1 MAEKTL
7 RENFFESLQK
17 GAKWDVGVSI
27 NRTNPLPLDQYSVF
41 KSESDLDTYIKGAFA
56 YPGQVVAVVGED
68 ETAIYYLT
76 QNKIEVKDEAGEV
89 TETKYELIKEEV
101 GSMPAVDNKSIKI
114 KIDETT
120 GEEILTL
127 VGLDSAVTGASLIKL
142 ADGSIGWSTTTQE
155 GLTADLTE
163 IKSDIAKLETTTYGG
178 IDGIVTENGLTS
190 KVAALETKFN
200 EMGGVFNFVGS
211 FTSAEFANE
220 KAENYDIG
228 DVVLVDGKD
237 EYLCVEHT
245 YDKYILSED
254 VEAIAG
260 KQYYTVDE
268 NGKYWSVGEVI
279 TESPAASGYYEI
291 EKVTEK
297 YWEQFGD
304 PDGIEILKGTVEGH
318 TTQITGLS
326 TKVSGLETAV
336 GAKAKPESTEGAGDA
351 KPATG
356 LYAYADE
363 VATNK
368 ANAAKTAAEATAAA
382 ALKVVSDK
390 VDKNT
395 GDITTLNT
403 NVALKAD
410 QAQMELE
417 LAKKVDA
424 TTYTPKIQEI
434 EQNLALKANN
444 AEIQDSLELKA
455 DKSTVNT
462 ALGTINSTLGEHDSK
477 ISNLEGVVGKVSSTP
492 NTNSTGLIG
501 RIEVLEA
508 TDTTHGQAITKL
520 NQELGT
526 KDDSATA
533 VTAFGKAAEARAL
546 AVEADSKAQT
556 AQQHSELVLGKET
569 DEASAN
575 TVHGV
580 KKAAATAQA
589 KADEVYGL
597 VTGDNAKVNQSEY
610 NEKIADIEE
619 SITNNKT
626 AVDTVIGTLPE
637 NTNVVG
643 YINDK
648 IGAIPADKNV
658 KTYVDAEVGKK
669 VNTSDYEAK
678 VTELTSGI
686 NSKVDTTT
694 YNTAINGI
702 NEKIG
707 TLGNVMNFV
716 GELEEITEGENKVLV
731 IKELDAEGKRKT
743 PENGDVGYFGD
754 FEYVYLNGK
763 WEKFGDT
770 SAESGRISALETA
783 VGDAKGPGLVKDV
796 ADLKAA
802 DVTINGLITN
812 LDTKIGTETSA
823 RENAI
828 SAEQAARSE
837 AIAAEQKARSEAIAA
852 EAKAREDADK
862 VEKAARESAITELK
876 TYIDGLLEW
885 GTF

>member
-7 RENFFESLQK
+7 RENFFDSLQK

-41 KSESDLDTYIKGAFA
+41 KSEDDLDAYIKGAFA
-56 YPGQVVAVVGED
+56 YPGQLVAVVEEEG
-68 ETAIYYLT
+68 TAIYYLT
-76 QNKIEVKDEAGEV
+76 QNKIEVKDETGAV

-101 GSMPAVDNKSIKI
+101 GSMPAVDESSIEVAT
-114 KIDETT
+114 DAVT
-120 GEEILTL
+120 GEETLTL
-127 VGLDSAVTGASLIKL
+127 VGFNNATAGASLVKGT
-142 ADGSIGWSTTTQE
+142 DGKISWVDISGGFTTDITDVKTKTGDLNKVVFGNAE
-155 GLTADLTE
+155 GNKDKYDLDTYLE
-163 IKSDIAKLETTTYGG
+163 SDNSLIDQVNNLKAKF
-178 IDGIVTENGLTS
+178 D
-190 KVAALETKFN
+190 
-200 EMGGVFNFVGS
+200 EMGGVFNFAGS

-228 DVVLVDGKD
+228 DVVLVDSKD
-237 EYLCVEHT
+237 EYLCVEKSVVTTT
-245 YDKYILSED
+245 YKLTEDDSIVEGKEYFTKVADKNEYVKVTD
-254 VEAIAG
+254 F
-260 KQYYTVDE
+260 
-268 NGKYWSVGEVI
+268 GEVTI
-279 TESPAASGYYEI
+279 PSLAGYYEVDQ
-291 EKVTEK
+291 VTTNVEK

-304 PDGIEILKGTVEGH
+304 PDGVEILKGTVEGH

-336 GAKAKPESTEGAGDA
+336 GAKAQPESTEGAGDA
-351 KPATG
+351 KAATG

-368 ANAAKTAAEATAAA
+368 ATAAKMEAKADAAA
-382 ALKVVSDK
+382 ALKIVSDK
-390 VDKNT
+390 VDKNIS
-395 GDITTLNT
+395 DITTLNT

-410 QAQMELE
+410 QTQMELE

-462 ALGTINSTLGEHDSK
+462 ALGTINSTLGEHSSK
-477 ISNLEGVVGKVSSTP
+477 ISNLEGIVGQVSSKP

-508 TDTTHGQAITKL
+508 TDTTHGQAIAKL

-526 KDDSATA
+526 KDDEATA
-533 VTAFGKAAEARAL
+533 VTAFGRAKEARAL

-556 AQQHSELVLGKET
+556 AQEHSEAVLGKDS
-569 DEASAN
+569 DEASAY

-580 KKAAATAQA
+580 KKAAAAAQA

-597 VTGDNAKVNQSEY
+597 VTGNNAKVNQSEY
-610 NEKIADIEE
+610 NEKIAAIEE

-626 AVDTVIGTLPE
+626 AVDTTIGTLPE
-637 NTNVVG
+637 GTSVVG
-643 YINDK
+643 YIDSK
-648 IGAIPADKNV
+648 VGAIPAEQDV
-658 KTYVDAEVGKK
+658 KTYVDAEVSKK
-669 VNTSDYEAK
+669 VNTSDYNLK
-678 VTELTSGI
+678 VTELTNAI

-694 YNTAINGI
+694 YNTAINSI

-731 IKELDAEGKRKT
+731 IKELDAEGKRNVFARH
-743 PENGDVGYFGD
+743 E
-754 FEYVYLNGK
+754 
-763 WEKFGDT
+763 
-770 SAESGRISALETA
+770 
-783 VGDAKGPGLVKDV
+783 
-796 ADLKAA
+796 
-802 DVTINGLITN
+802 
-812 LDTKIGTETSA
+812 IG
-823 RENAI
+823 
-828 SAEQAARSE
+828 
-837 AIAAEQKARSEAIAA
+837 
-852 EAKAREDADK
+852 
-862 VEKAARESAITELK
+862 
-876 TYIDGLLEW
+876 
-885 GTF
+885 

>member
-7 RENFFESLQK
+7 RENFFDSLQK

-56 YPGQVVAVVGED
+56 YPGQLVAVVEEEG
-68 ETAIYYLT
+68 TAIYYLT
-76 QNKIEVKDEAGEV
+76 QNKIEVKDETGEV
-89 TETKYELIKEEV
+89 TEIKYELIKEEV

-127 VGLDSAVTGASLIKL
+127 VGLDSATTGASLIKL
-142 ADGSIGWSTTTQE
+142 ADGSIGWSSSTQE

-163 IKSDIAKLETTTYGG
+163 IKSDIARLETTTYGG
-178 IDGIVTENGLTS
+178 TDDIITENGLTS
-190 KVAALETKFN
+190 KVAALEAKFN
-200 EMGGVFNFVGS
+200 EMGGVFNFAGS

-220 KAENYDIG
+220 KAENYDVG

-268 NGKYWSVGEVI
+268 NGKYWSAGEVI

-304 PDGIEILKGTVEGH
+304 PDGVEVLKGAVEGH

-336 GAKAKPESTEGAGDA
+336 GAKAQPESTEGAGDA

-368 ANAAKTAAEATAAA
+368 ANAAKTEAEATAAT
-382 ALKVVSDK
+382 ALKAISNK

-410 QAQMELE
+410 RAKMEIE

-434 EQNLALKANN
+434 EQNLASKAN
-444 AEIQDSLELKA
+444 QDSLDLKA

-462 ALGTINSTLGEHDSK
+462 ALGTINSTIGEHSSK
-477 ISNLEGVVGKVSSTP
+477 ISKLEGIVGEVSLKP
-492 NTNSTGLIG
+492 DTNSTGLIG

-508 TDTTHGQAITKL
+508 TDTTHGQAIAKL

-526 KDDSATA
+526 KDDEATA

-546 AVEADSKAQT
+546 AVAADSKAQT
-556 AQQHSELVLGKET
+556 AQEHSEGVLGKES

-580 KKAAATAQA
+580 KKAAAAAQA
-589 KADEVYGL
+589 KANEVYGL
-597 VTGDNAKVNQSEY
+597 ITGDNAKVNQSEY
-610 NEKIADIEE
+610 NEKIANIEE
-619 SITNNKT
+619 SIANNKT
-626 AVDTVIGTLPE
+626 AVDTTIGVLPE
-637 NTNVVG
+637 GSTSVVG
-643 YINDK
+643 YIDK
-648 IGAIPADKNV
+648 RVGAIPADTDV

-669 VNTSDYEAK
+669 VNTSDYNLK
-678 VTELTSGI
+678 VTELTNGI

-694 YNTAINGI
+694 YNTAIKGI

-716 GELEEITEGENKVLV
+716 GELEKITEGENKVLV
-731 IKELDAEGKRKT
+731 IKELDAEGKRKI
-743 PENGDVGYFGD
+743 PENGDVGYLGD

-783 VGDAKGPGLVKDV
+783 VGKPEGPGLIKDV
-796 ADLKAA
+796 EDLKAA
-802 DVTINGLITN
+802 DVTINGLIAN

-828 SAEQAARSE
+828 SAEQTARSE
-837 AIAAEQKARSEAIAA
+837 AIAAEQTARSEAIAA
-852 EAKAREDADK
+852 EAKARDDADK
-862 VEKAARESAITELK
+862 AEEAARKSAITELK
-876 TYIDGLLEW
+876 TYTDGLLEW